1 MDFQKKCTTFMTV
14 LNMNEAHRMRQHW
27 EEKCKPHAFQNHDHC
42 WVVCSLS
49 TEVCFLPNFQLFA
62 LLSCIVWIILF
73 WEHIV
78 RLLGICTQKK
88 KKPQDLHLIMSSSFY
103 YCDKTWQKLNKT
115 WRKATW
121 EGKCL
126 FQFTTITSSD
136 RELTKKRNLESKM
149 HARNKCYLWA
159 CYHGIFSLLSH
170 STQNGPQTM
179 RRKCPQWRIA
189 TTHQLSV
196 KTISYSAAVWW
207 RHVINYRFFFLKWL
221 HSMSI
226 WH

>member
-1 MDFQKKCTTFMTV
+1 
-14 LNMNEAHRMRQHW
+14 
-27 EEKCKPHAFQNHDHC
+27 
-42 WVVCSLS
+42 
-49 TEVCFLPNFQLFA
+49 
-62 LLSCIVWIILF
+62 
-73 WEHIV
+73 
-78 RLLGICTQKK
+78 
-88 KKPQDLHLIMSSSFY
+88 MSSSFY

-207 RHVINYRFFFLKWL
+207 RHVINYRFFFSQMTPFYVNLTLKWASTGR
-221 HSMSI
+221 HSEGCNGLTKKYLKLLDLGGWLNGQRHLWVSYKKVPKFESPSPTLKI
-226 WH
+226 KWWIAPCIS